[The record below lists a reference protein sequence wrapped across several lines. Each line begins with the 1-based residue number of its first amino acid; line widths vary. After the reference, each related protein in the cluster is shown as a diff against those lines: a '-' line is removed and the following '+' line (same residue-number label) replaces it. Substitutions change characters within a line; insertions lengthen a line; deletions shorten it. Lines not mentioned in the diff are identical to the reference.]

1 MEYDPMAELGLVAEK
16 QFVCSNHGFVTRTN
30 GTRDLCARFIRNGDR
45 VYDAFSRY
53 DTVTSYALSREGG
66 NPGGV
71 TKLLVPFLKAWGIL
85 DNSAYEYS
93 RDVTELMPGADH
105 ALRYI
110 LSQMPAYMTT
120 GSYEHHIMNVSDM
133 TEFPLNNISFNLIAF
148 DKLEISRQDAK
159 ILKNITTEISNLR
172 VSDEAYTVTENKY
185 LNKDD
190 SKLVDYFDDMIEK
203 ELSKMEIYETVK
215 KMTMIGANEKA
226 YAVLELCRKNDIE
239 MSDTV
244 MVGSDNSD
252 YQAMDL
258 VRDSGGLALAFNGAE
273 YAIRGANVAVL
284 SKKPIVATVL
294 VTEFYNGGIESVYN
308 LINNWT
314 KEGLQTVPCADR
326 NLMNRMLEEFP
337 KKLPEVYIVE
347 EDNIND
353 IVTTSAEYRKHIF
366 H

>member
-1 MEYDPMAELGLVAEK
+1 
-16 QFVCSNHGFVTRTN
+16 
-30 GTRDLCARFIRNGDR
+30 
-45 VYDAFSRY
+45 
-53 DTVTSYALSREGG
+53 
-66 NPGGV
+66 
-71 TKLLVPFLKAWGIL
+71 
-85 DNSAYEYS
+85 
-93 RDVTELMPGADH
+93 
-105 ALRYI
+105 
-110 LSQMPAYMTT
+110 
-120 GSYEHHIMNVSDM
+120 
-133 TEFPLNNISFNLIAF
+133 
-148 DKLEISRQDAK
+148 
-159 ILKNITTEISNLR
+159 
-172 VSDEAYTVTENKY
+172 
-185 LNKDD
+185 
-190 SKLVDYFDDMIEK
+190 MIEK

-314 KEGLQTVPCADR
+314 KEGLQTVPSADR

-353 IVTTSAEYRKHIF
+353 IVTTSAEYRKHIV